1 MRIMTVS
8 FLYNIIMK
16 FNRKMRLKNQN
27 YKLFKK
33 EDLILAII
41 VLVIIVSYIL
51 LKIFT
56 IKSEKILLNYA
67 ENKSKELSLMLI
79 NNAIEK
85 NIVSSKLDDIIIIE
99 KNESNEIISVDF
111 DNQKIHT
118 ITTQINNN
126 IQKNLLK
133 LENDKDNEII
143 SQYYN
148 NNKKIIYDVPMSVIY
163 DVPVL
168 TGLGP
173 RIPFKLDV
181 LGNINSNMIT
191 NIKDYGINNSL
202 IEISIEVNTEI
213 QIILPFSS
221 KNIVTKNTIP
231 LKTKIIQGKIP
242 TYYGNTITSKSK

>member
-1 MRIMTVS
+1 MTVS

-41 VLVIIVSYIL
+41 VLVIIVSYIM

>member
-1 MRIMTVS
+1 
-8 FLYNIIMK
+8 
-16 FNRKMRLKNQN
+16 
-27 YKLFKK
+27 
-33 EDLILAII
+33 
-41 VLVIIVSYIL
+41 
-51 LKIFT
+51 
-56 IKSEKILLNYA
+56 
-67 ENKSKELSLMLI
+67 
-79 NNAIEK
+79 
-85 NIVSSKLDDIIIIE
+85 
-99 KNESNEIISVDF
+99 
-111 DNQKIHT
+111 
-118 ITTQINNN
+118 
-126 IQKNLLK
+126 
-133 LENDKDNEII
+133 
-143 SQYYN
+143 
-148 NNKKIIYDVPMSVIY
+148 MSVIY

>member
-1 MRIMTVS
+1 MS

-16 FNRKMRLKNQN
+16 FKRKMRLKNQN
-27 YKLFKK
+27 YKLLKK

-41 VLVIIVSYIL
+41 VLVIIVSYIM

-67 ENKSKELSLMLI
+67 ENKSKEISLMLI
-79 NNAIEK
+79 NDAIEK
-85 NIVSSKLDDIIIIE
+85 NIVSNELDNIIIIE

-143 SQYYN
+143 SRYYN

-173 RIPFKLDV
+173 KIPFKLDI
-181 LGNINSNMIT
+181 LGNTNSNIIT

-202 IEISIEVNTEI
+202 IEISIEISTEI

-221 KNIVTKNTIP
+221 KKIITKNTIP
-231 LKTKIIQGKIP
+231 LKAKIIQGKIP
-242 TYYGNTITSKSK
+242 TYYGNAITSRSE

>member
-1 MRIMTVS
+1 MTVS

-41 VLVIIVSYIL
+41 VLVIIVSYIM

-85 NIVSSKLDDIIIIE
+85 NIVSSELDDIIIIE

-118 ITTQINNN
+118 LTTQINNN

-133 LENDKDNEII
+133 LENDKNNEII

-148 NNKKIIYDVPMSVIY
+148 NNKKIIYEVPMSVIY

-173 RIPFKLDV
+173 KIPFKLDV
-181 LGNINSNMIT
+181 LGNVNSNMIT

-213 QIILPFSS
+213 QIILPFLS
-221 KNIVTKNTIP
+221 KNIITKNTIP

-242 TYYGNTITSKSK
+242 TYYGNTITSKSE

>member
-1 MRIMTVS
+1 
-8 FLYNIIMK
+8 
-16 FNRKMRLKNQN
+16 MRLKNQN

-41 VLVIIVSYIL
+41 VLVIIVSYIM

-143 SQYYN
+143 SRYYN

-202 IEISIEVNTEI
+202 IEISIEVSTEI